1 MLIFTVWRFF
11 HAAYVPA
18 GLLHPH
24 KKDTENNVFQCLFL
38 IFGNFIR
45 STEPVDVPFVNQL
58 FDLVRQAGS

>member
-1 MLIFTVWRFF
+1 MLHTCRQDFF
-11 HAAYVPA
+11 KNK
-18 GLLHPH
+18 